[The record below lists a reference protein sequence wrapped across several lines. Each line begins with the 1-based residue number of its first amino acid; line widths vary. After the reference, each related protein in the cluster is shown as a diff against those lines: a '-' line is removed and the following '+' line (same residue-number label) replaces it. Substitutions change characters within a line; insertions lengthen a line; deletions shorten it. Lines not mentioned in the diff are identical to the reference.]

1 MKKLIVTA
9 LAAAALIGVGFLLLS
24 GEPSAPRTTFTT
36 LTGQKLPL
44 ESLRGKVV
52 LVNFWATSCPGC
64 VKEMPELV
72 KTYRKYHDRGLETVA
87 VAMSYDPP
95 TYVQQFTEQ
104 NGLPFTVAL
113 DTDGTAAQ
121 AFGNVQLTP
130 TTFVI
135 DKQGHIVQQILGEP
149 DFAKLHAMLEKEL
162 G

>member
-1 MKKLIVTA
+1 MKKLILAA
-9 LAAAALIGVGFLLLS
+9 LVAAALIGVGVLLLT
-24 GEPSAPRTTFTT
+24 GKQFAPQTTFTT

-52 LVNFWATSCPGC
+52 MVNFWATSCPGC

-72 KTYRKYHDRGLETVA
+72 KTYQKYHDRGLETVA

-95 TYVQQFTEQ
+95 AYVKQFTEQ

-113 DTDGTAAQ
+113 DTDGSAAQ

-135 DKQGHIVQQILGEP
+135 DKQGHVVQQILGEP
-149 DFAKLHAMLEKEL
+149 DFAKLHALLEQEL